1 MLKITFNK
9 KVFNM
14 NMTPAY
20 VVDGIKSIAIHNG
33 VARVL
38 FVRLDADGEP
48 LAAVEL
54 DIPLNQLE
62 AITTAIGNI

>member
-1 MLKITFNK
+1 
-9 KVFNM
+9 
-14 NMTPAY
+14 MTPAY

-38 FVRLDADGEP
+38 FMRLDADGEP
-48 LAAVEL
+48 LPAVEL